1 MKKLI
6 KYMCVLAVAAIAT
19 IVIMYNMSSAE
30 GEIEQPA
37 QEPTFVA
44 ADSVT
49 TDKNGNVTIPV
60 RFNFDDKV
68 ERIVGA
74 SITITAPE
82 GVTCT
87 NEKDIY
93 QNFGNEISF
102 NFSGFLDVEGDTAE
116 VEFSIEANSWS
127 YKIKGKEDPT
137 PGGAKNTI
145 TTVNIIRPSEQPG
158 QSFQLNS
165 KNIEIEEGTTTQLPG
180 NSLNKNVTWT
190 SDNLTV
196 AVIDGNNVIG
206 LKAGEAT
213 LTAKTAEN
221 ESDTLIV
228 TVNAKTQNPNPEDN
242 NFTLSFSEVS
252 MKVGESRDLPEISP
266 QKDVTWR
273 SSDESVVKREEN
285 KFIAMGE
292 GNATLTATAGE
303 GENAVS
309 RELKVIVTAATQSPD
324 PGEDPGNNPSQP
336 VVDNDPPTIEP
347 KTMKMLVG
355 DVNRFGTDKEVTWSS
370 SNNSIAIINKSTG
383 QVTAVGEGKVTITA
397 TAKNGKEATAQ
408 VEVVRADGREYLK
421 PVISPNSDFTINVG
435 DTYQLNCEN
444 GIPVEWSSTDETV
457 AIVDSNGVVKGI
469 GGGDALIYAKSKD
482 SMVSSVKVTVKGAPA
497 KKKSGGT
504 TTNKTGNVA
513 TDNGN
518 SSSTVNEEVPSTGEA
533 STGTIIILGAVTL
546 IVAAVLFRKRMK

>member
-1 MKKLI
+1 MKKII

-19 IVIMYNMSSAE
+19 IIIMYNMSSAE

-44 ADSVT
+44 KKDVT
-49 TDKNGNVTIPV
+49 TDEKGNVTIPV

-68 ERIVGA
+68 ESIVGA

-87 NEKDIY
+87 NNEGLY
-93 QNFGNEISF
+93 QDFGNEISF

-116 VEFSIEANSWS
+116 VEFSIESGSWS
-127 YKIKGKEDPT
+127 YKIKGEENPT
-137 PGGAKNTI
+137 PGGPKNAI
-145 TTVNIIRPSEQPG
+145 TTVKIIRPSEQPG

-165 KNIEIEEGTTTQLPG
+165 ENITIEEGTTTQLPG
-180 NSLNKNVTWT
+180 NNLNKDVTWT

-242 NFTLSFSEVS
+242 EFELLYS
-252 MKVGESRDLPEISP
+252 EISVGVNKSTP
-266 QKDVTWR
+266 LPGNKQQKNVSW
-273 SSDESVVKREEN
+273 ESKN
-285 KFIAMGE
+285 PDIAIIKDNVAVGVSEGE
-292 GNATLTATAGE
+292 TIFVATAGE

-324 PGEDPGNNPSQP
+324 PGEDPGNNPGQP

-370 SNNSIAIINKSTG
+370 SNNSIAIINRSTG